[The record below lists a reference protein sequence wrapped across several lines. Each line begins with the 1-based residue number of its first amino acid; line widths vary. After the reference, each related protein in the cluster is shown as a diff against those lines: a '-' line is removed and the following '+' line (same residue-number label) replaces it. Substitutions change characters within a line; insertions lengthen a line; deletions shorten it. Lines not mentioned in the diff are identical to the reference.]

1 MELMN
6 KLNEMLTVP
15 GVSGREHPIANY
27 LAEQIRPYVD
37 EVKIDNLGNVIA
49 HRKADRADA
58 KRLMLAAHMDE
69 IGLIVTHITKEGMLK
84 VGGMGYIDLVASA
97 YTEVR
102 FANGVRGVFVPDAKT
117 EAKDYK
123 IDKFVVDIGA
133 TDEAD
138 ARTKVQ
144 IGDTATLGNGMMVLS
159 GERVCGHPFDDR
171 VGCLCVLEAAR
182 TTTSRV
188 NDTYFVFTVQEE
200 VGCRGARPAT
210 FSIAPDYGVALD
222 VTDTG
227 DYYGADPMAV
237 KLGGGAAIKLK
248 DRSVLCDMGF
258 VEQMKEIAKAENIP
272 YQLEIM
278 LIGGTDTCEMQ
289 TAAGGAIVG
298 AISIPTRYTHT
309 MCETMDT
316 RDVAACAAL
325 AARLVETPL
334 A

>member
-1 MELMN
+1 MEIVK
-6 KLNEMLTVP
+6 KLEALLTVP
-15 GVSGREHPIANY
+15 GVSGRERPIATY
-27 LAEQIRPYVD
+27 LAEQIKPYVD
-37 EVKIDNLGNVIA
+37 EVTVDAMGNVIA
-49 HRKADRADA
+49 HRRADRADA

-69 IGLIVTHITKEGMLK
+69 IGLIVTHITKEGMIK
-84 VGGMGYIDLVASA
+84 VGGLGYIDLVGSA
-97 YTEVR
+97 YTQVQ

-123 IDKFVVDIGA
+123 MDKFVVDIGA

-138 ARTKVQ
+138 ARAKVQ
-144 IGDTATLGNGMMVLS
+144 IGDTATLVSGLSVLS
-159 GERVCGHPFDDR
+159 GNRICGHPFDDR

-182 TTTSRV
+182 NTTSRA

-210 FSIAPDYGVALD
+210 FRIAPDYGVALD

-248 DRSVLCDMGF
+248 DRSVLCDMAF
-258 VEQMKEIAKAENIP
+258 VEQLKEIAGQAEIP

-289 TAAGGAIVG
+289 TASGGAIVSG
-298 AISIPTRYTHT
+298 ISIPTRYTHT
-309 MCETMDT
+309 MCETMDV
-316 RDVAACAAL
+316 RDVEACAVL